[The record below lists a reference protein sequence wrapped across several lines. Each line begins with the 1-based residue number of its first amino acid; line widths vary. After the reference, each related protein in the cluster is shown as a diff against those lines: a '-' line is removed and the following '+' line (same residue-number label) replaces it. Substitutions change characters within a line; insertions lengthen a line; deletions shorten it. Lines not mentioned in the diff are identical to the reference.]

1 MESKYQKGQI
11 YKIVDSG
18 FNKCYIGST
27 CERLS
32 QRMVRHRINYR
43 RYLKGSQKNSRV
55 VDIFDEYG
63 VENCK
68 ILWVEDYPCN
78 SKKELEAR
86 EGYYQQRIECV
97 NKRIEGRT
105 HQEKKDIDLERTK
118 QWYKENTEHR
128 KQYMKEY
135 NEQNSEKLKDKKQE
149 WRENNKDKKR
159 EMDKEWR
166 ERSKDKLS
174 EYFKQYNQTHK
185 EEKKAYNQQKYT
197 CECGAVLCLSSKS
210 DHKKSKKHQ
219 EWLKQ
224 QEQE

>member
-55 VDIFDEYG
+55 VDICDEYG

-135 NEQNSEKLKDKKQE
+135 NEQNSEKLKDKKNKNGE
-149 WRENNKDKKR
+149 RTTRTKREKWTRNGEKETKINYQNISSSITKHTKKKR
-159 EMDKEWR
+159 KHIT
-166 ERSKDKLS
+166 SKNILV
-174 EYFKQYNQTHK
+174 N
-185 EEKKAYNQQKYT
+185 
-197 CECGAVLCLSSKS
+197 V
-210 DHKKSKKHQ
+210 
-219 EWLKQ
+219 
-224 QEQE
+224 EQFYV